1 MHIISLKGRNPLFKE
16 SSFLCVFLFLHN
28 LGVGPIIIIKIPTRN
43 AGGEGVHIYTP
54 HYFNNNNN
62 QRRIYLSVITAH
74 AHNMPSTSELLRYD
88 PTNNAVVPVKDKNP
102 RRIRRPL
109 APHEEYTTK
118 KKVEVKTTTNTERRI
133 QRQVVLED
141 GRVLAKNDPEIIVDK
156 VEDLETNETE
166 QSHDDLP
173 ESVIRR
179 IQSGTVSGKKV
190 VKDSFR
196 RTVNTR
202 DVTENV
208 HSTRVSKDLGHI
220 SKKALRNVLKNKEV
234 TPEDVIRRSE
244 VRTRERSTRQLIHSP
259 DETKTTTYKAESRKK
274 IVDTTD
280 IHDVCHLENGKLKS
294 ETYKTETHEI
304 FDDRR
309 IPSDGSSLSGSK
321 PSLRANDVQ
330 KYTATKRENFTE
342 FYRSGEKKDDP
353 LVKVGNGH
361 NVTSEDKNIH
371 RGITHDWTKMEEKIR
386 RNRRIMNIDGSSR
399 TDVVTKK
406 PLNYAHEE
414 KNRRTETDKWLD
426 EHFGSDWS
434 LTNSSNTSQKNKKK
448 SNEEE
453 GKTIRRTM
461 SFSSVHNPNMSRLVK
476 QTTKTYDPVSGEE
489 KVTYATMSRIDPAVN
504 ASTLSLPI
512 TRIDV
517 GSSSGR
523 SGSGVGGTTQR
534 QEEVEVYQSPPIRR
548 QQFHYINKDTEN
560 SLGSTYVTN
569 FRAVPNRAVSTAS
582 SSGTSEKNAQHVQH
596 VNIEV
601 KSGNSPPLIHDRIQR
616 LRTEHSSRSRNKK
629 VTSSSINHSKQRSQL
644 NRSDEE
650 EHQRGRHIEDSKTIS
665 SSTSQINQIHERSKF
680 SIPIKNKAN
689 NTTTLKYRSKSS
701 QPLYRTELRREQ
713 YYPLENRVHFIER
726 RPKELEIKIH
736 PTPLKAKSPLTSPQF
751 QTPPQIVSQNSTTK
765 YIQIEPKSYRSL
777 ERTDGVE
784 SPSAIHN
791 IPLRKFVSE
800 ERNHYYYDRKNDFI
814 HSTPIKKAM
823 SKPSGLDHYNPP
835 PTPPPALTPNR
846 RKQFREQFLLESK
859 TPLRNHHP
867 GAEYMSPRKHME
879 RSESEQTHRHHYQQ
893 SQHNTSQR
901 TSRSVSNRPKYPE
914 PMDPPVPARS
924 KSKKP
929 RGKNSREDRTHSFL
943 VKTHSGGS
951 SGNDASR
958 KIYHEHPLVEAEVQ
972 RLDNSYNE
980 RILHPNS
987 SSMTGGSGGVLSG
1000 ILGKL
1005 SPNRRS
1011 VSTAK
1016 LNQISSNSSLNKFG
1030 GSARDLY
1037 FAAPPGSSPTARSF
1051 YETNDAQKFKT
1062 IIFLSGK

>member
-1 MHIISLKGRNPLFKE
+1 MGILENAAMIIVWDDDLLRKINLTSKTFQQVPIEVCTIPILCSSLNEFIGHARNNFEVYEAEAATFTAIDIRKYNNWE
-16 SSFLCVFLFLHN
+16 TFLHTHTICQ
-28 LGVGPIIIIKIPTRN
+28 VHRN
-43 AGGEGVHIYTP
+43 YFVMTP
-54 HYFNNNNN
+54 
-62 QRRIYLSVITAH
+62 Q
-74 AHNMPSTSELLRYD
+74 
-88 PTNNAVVPVKDKNP
+88 NNAVVPVKDKNP

-133 QRQVVLED
+133 QRQV
-141 GRVLAKNDPEIIVDK
+141 IIVDK

-179 IQSGTVSGKKV
+179 IQSGTAS
-190 VKDSFR
+190 
-196 RTVNTR
+196 
-202 DVTENV
+202 ENV

-330 KYTATKRENFTE
+330 KIHCNEAREL
-342 FYRSGEKKDDP
+342 YR
-353 LVKVGNGH
+353 VGNGH

-426 EHFGSDWS
+426 QHFGSDWS

-453 GKTIRRTM
+453 
-461 SFSSVHNPNMSRLVK
+461 
-476 QTTKTYDPVSGEE
+476 VSGEE

-665 SSTSQINQIHERSKF
+665 SSTSQINQIHERSK
-680 SIPIKNKAN
+680 
-689 NTTTLKYRSKSS
+689 SKSS

-751 QTPPQIVSQNSTTK
+751 QTPPQINARTESSPHLQYITFLFANLFLKKGTITT
-765 YIQIEPKSYRSL
+765 
-777 ERTDGVE
+777 TT
-784 SPSAIHN
+784 
-791 IPLRKFVSE
+791 
-800 ERNHYYYDRKNDFI
+800 DRKNDFI
-814 HSTPIKKAM
+814 HSTPKKKAM

-924 KSKKP
+924 KI
-929 RGKNSREDRTHSFL
+929 
-943 VKTHSGGS
+943 KTHSGGS

-987 SSMTGGSGGVLSG
+987 SSMTGGNGGVLSG